1 MRLGSSTAGLLLALV
16 ALSGAGAARAQAPQL
31 HGAETVLVAPT
42 VTIIWGVLR
51 DPRHEQSL
59 AVARVINTARSY
71 EFVTLVAVDPFS
83 GRRATVA
90 EGVVLNDQTDLRS
103 PRGSYADYPR
113 REFHLYH
120 TAADLR
126 ARRPAFSVYYLGL
139 PDTTPELT
147 SEAALEAWFSLALNR
162 RR

>member
-1 MRLGSSTAGLLLALV
+1 VRLSPAAVSLLALA
-16 ALSGAGAARAQAPQL
+16 ALAGPGAARAQAPQL
-31 HGAETVLVAPT
+31 HGAETVLFAPT
-42 VTIIWGVLR
+42 ITIIWGVLS
-51 DPRHEQSL
+51 DPKQEQPL
-59 AVARVINTARSY
+59 AVARVINTSRTY

-83 GRRATVA
+83 GRRAIVA
-90 EGVVLNDQTDLRS
+90 DGVALNDQADLRS

-113 REFHLYH
+113 REFHLYR

-126 ARRPAFSVYYLGL
+126 VKRPALTVYYLGL
-139 PDTTPELT
+139 PDTTPELR